1 MQDTGI
7 EAPKFAGG
15 HQAKVEF
22 SDQITTT
29 TAHDYLMEELEK
41 FVENNRTKYEQASNL
56 FQFVGTE
63 GEGTKSGQYN
73 VARFKQMELQATST
87 IAEADLKTALAAMQ
101 KTMASSPAFE
111 QVNTFEGGVAQ
122 EMKQK
127 ALLALAASFIAITIY
142 LWFRFERIVYGLAVI
157 LAVIHDC
164 LLVLG
169 MIAVG
174 AYVSRYL
181 PFTHYLGLQN
191 FMIDMNMIAAFMTIA
206 GYSLNDTIV
215 VFDRLREIKGKNP
228 YISGDLVN
236 LSVNQCLGR
245 TFLTSWTVFMV
256 VFVLY
261 VWGGESIH
269 GFAYAL
275 FVGMITGVYS
285 TVYIASP
292 AVLWIAG
299 RQKTAPSKR
308 PSGADAT
315 AAAIR

>member
-1 MQDTGI
+1 M
-7 EAPKFAGG
+7 K
-15 HQAKVEF
+15 KV
-22 SDQITTT
+22 
-29 TAHDYLMEELEK
+29 
-41 FVENNRTKYEQASNL
+41 
-56 FQFVGTE
+56 
-63 GEGTKSGQYN
+63 
-73 VARFKQMELQATST
+73 
-87 IAEADLKTALAAMQ
+87 
-101 KTMASSPAFE
+101 MASSPAFD

-127 ALLALAASFIAITIY
+127 AIMALLVSFILIIVY
-142 LWFRFERIVYGLAVI
+142 LWFRFERVVYGLALI
-157 LAVIHDC
+157 FAVIHDC

-174 AYVSRYL
+174 AYLSRL
-181 PFTHYLGLQN
+181 PFAHYLGLED
-191 FMIDMNMIAAFMTIA
+191 FKIDMNMIAAFLTIA

-228 YISGDLVN
+228 NISGDLVN
-236 LSVNQCLGR
+236 LAVNQCLSR

-261 VWGGESIH
+261 VAGGESLH

-275 FVGMITGVYS
+275 FIGMITGVYS

-299 RQKTAPSKR
+299 RQSPQPSQR
-308 PSGADAT
+308 AT
-315 AAAIR
+315 ATDRPAAAAR